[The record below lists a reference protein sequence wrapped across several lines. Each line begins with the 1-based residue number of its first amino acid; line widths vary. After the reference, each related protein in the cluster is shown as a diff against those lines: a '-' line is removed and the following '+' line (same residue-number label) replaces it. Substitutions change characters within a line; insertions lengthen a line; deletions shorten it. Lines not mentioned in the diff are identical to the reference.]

1 MAVVLTVR
9 WNGNEYHVSVEPNET
24 MTAVKTH
31 MKERANVEVGKQK
44 YIGLKTTSGKPTN
57 DATLVSELLLKPGQ
71 KIMMLGY
78 RPLLSHTI
86 EISER

>member
-9 WNGNEYHVSVEPNET
+9 WNGNEYHVNVEPDET
-24 MTAVKTH
+24 MTVVKTH

-44 YIGLKTTSGKPTN
+44 YIGLKTTSGKPAD
-57 DATLVSELLLKPGQ
+57 DATLISELLLKPGQ

-78 RPLLSHTI
+78 RPLFSRSI
-86 EISER
+86 ERPKR